1 MDTSGLAFIILWQ
14 WYCTYPIGACFSHSV
29 LYFEIY
35 NIYVE
40 RGRFLSLYLC
50 RNVFILSYFWND
62 SLAGYRPLSWQWFCF
77 ITHYLAHVCMFR
89 SLLPVQICSWVKN
102 LSLTSICFTVLP
114 VIFGFW
120 LFYLLEG
127 HCVSWNH
134 GLGSFINVGK
144 TLYHYL
150 SKHCFSH
157 ILSLS
162 FPLEHI
168 LVICGIYIKLFN
180 LILPFYTFSL
190 LGFLYNFLK
199 ITSKLLIPSLVVFIK
214 PLFSLSAWF

>member
-29 LYFEIY
+29 LNFEIY

-40 RGRFLSLYLC
+40 RGRFLSLYFC
-50 RNVFILSYFWND
+50 RNVFILSYFRND
-62 SLAGYRPLSWQWFCF
+62 SLAGYRPLSWWWFCF

-89 SLLPVQICSWVKN
+89 SLLPVQVCSWVKN

-114 VIFGFW
+114 VIFLILIILPARRSLCFLKSW
-120 LFYLLEG
+120 IRVIHQCWKYTLPLSIQTLFLPY
-127 HCVSWNH
+127 
-134 GLGSFINVGK
+134 
-144 TLYHYL
+144 
-150 SKHCFSH
+150 
-157 ILSLS
+157 SLS

-180 LILPFYTFSL
+180 QILPFYTFSL

-199 ITSKLLIPSLVVFIK
+199 IISKLLIPSLVVFIN